1 MTDWNVP
8 HSQGVADVV
17 QKVVKRPA
25 IIWIIWEVEVQVP
38 LKSEFFQVSSL
49 QLFKLQHSCEDHGLT
64 CVSFFLDYR
73 SGSVITTYFQRQ
85 TVDFVQK
92 TVENFVG

>member
-1 MTDWNVP
+1 MP
-8 HSQGVADVV
+8 HSQGVANVV

-25 IIWIIWEVEVQVP
+25 IIWIIWEAEVQVP
-38 LKSEFFQVSSL
+38 LKSEFFQVSS
-49 QLFKLQHSCEDHGLT
+49 LQHSCEDHGLT
-64 CVSFFLDYR
+64 CVSFFLDCR

-92 TVENFVG
+92 TVANFVG

>member
-8 HSQGVADVV
+8 HSQGVANVV

-25 IIWIIWEVEVQVP
+25 IIWIIWEAEVQVP
-38 LKSEFFQVSSL
+38 LKSEFFF
-49 QLFKLQHSCEDHGLT
+49 FKLQHSCEDHGLT
-64 CVSFFLDYR
+64 CVSFFLDCR
-73 SGSVITTYFQRQ
+73 SGSVITNYFQRQ

>member
-1 MTDWNVP
+1 MP

-25 IIWIIWEVEVQVP
+25 IIWEAEVQVP

-64 CVSFFLDYR
+64 CVSFFLDCR